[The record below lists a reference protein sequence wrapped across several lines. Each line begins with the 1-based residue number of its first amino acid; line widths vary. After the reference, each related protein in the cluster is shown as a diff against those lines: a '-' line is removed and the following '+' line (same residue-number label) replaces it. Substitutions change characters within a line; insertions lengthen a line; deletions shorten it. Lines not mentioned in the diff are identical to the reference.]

1 MLQKRGK
8 TAIGWDEVL
17 ENTEKFPLPGDMIVQ
32 SWRGKEGGNKATA
45 LGHRVI
51 MSPLTNGCYLDFRH
65 IDRPEEMG
73 RLGIGTIAQGF
84 NLDPVTEKMD
94 AAAASLVL
102 GGQGNL
108 WAEVIYAGKIAE
120 YMIFPRICAIAE
132 ALWSQRKPK
141 AVPDLTEFAERL
153 AVHQSRLDKLG
164 LLQYRGPLE

>member
-1 MLQKRGK
+1 
-8 TAIGWDEVL
+8 
-17 ENTEKFPLPGDMIVQ
+17 MIVQ
-32 SWRGKEGGNKATA
+32 SWRGKKGGNKATA

-51 MSPLTNGCYLDFRH
+51 MSPLTDGCYLDFRH
-65 IDRPEEMG
+65 IDQPEEIG
-73 RLGIGTIAQGF
+73 RLGIGTIAQCF
-84 NLDPVTEKMD
+84 TLDPVTEEMD
-94 AAAASLVL
+94 EAAASLVL

-132 ALWSQRKPK
+132 TLWSQRKAK
-141 AVPDLTEFAERL
+141 QRGSLTAPDLAEFAERL